1 MQIYFVKHCSKR
13 IEKTNVKRGPDAD
26 NYHYFTWDNKGGTTG
41 IAGEGTVCAKLKS
54 HKTGIT
60 EWVHNEDEHYS
71 ETQCVLANIFFL
83 KASRIE
89 RTRSCLIP
97 SLEPSRGYNSIILT
111 I

>member
-1 MQIYFVKHCSKR
+1 MKFENLNVMQIYFVKHFSKR

-83 KASRIE
+83 ILHFHAFTAKV
-89 RTRSCLIP
+89 
-97 SLEPSRGYNSIILT
+97 SLLEI
-111 I
+111 